1 MTDALKESSSNLR
14 RIALYGLS
22 ADPPT
27 GIGGHVG
34 IVQALV
40 AMPTFD
46 EVHILP
52 VYRHTY
58 QDKRQR
64 LVSFEHRWHMC
75 QLAFADISSKVVI
88 SDAEYHSWRHAVQ
101 GL

>member
-1 MTDALKESSSNLR
+1 MTDTGASSKNVR

-27 GIGGHVG
+27 GHGGHVG

-40 AMPTFD
+40 NMPLFD

-58 QDKRQR
+58 Q
-64 LVSFEHRWHMC
+64 V
-75 QLAFADISSKVVI
+75 
-88 SDAEYHSWRHAVQ
+88 
-101 GL
+101 